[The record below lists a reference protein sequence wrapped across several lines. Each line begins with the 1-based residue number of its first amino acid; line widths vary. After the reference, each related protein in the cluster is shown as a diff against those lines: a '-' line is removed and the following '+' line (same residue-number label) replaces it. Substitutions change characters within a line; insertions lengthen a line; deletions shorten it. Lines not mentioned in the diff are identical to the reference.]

1 MVAINVVVWTAQR
14 MLYKNDSKYLIF
26 TEKITGKIT
35 GLENESEKTIM
46 TEFLNL
52 CKRIFHLKITSL
64 TSFHS

>member
-35 GLENESEKTIM
+35 GLENESEKIIM

-52 CKRIFHLKITSL
+52 CKLIFHLKITSL